1 MAIAGLSMKT
11 GSLGKAGPHAAYIAR
26 TGSYEKYLERGEV
39 LEATGFG
46 NMPTWA
52 SDCLLYTSPSPRDS

>member
-1 MAIAGLSMKT
+1 MKT

-52 SDCLLYTSPSPRDS
+52 SENPMPPRSRPDSHWPM